1 MNGQLNILDLFF
13 IIILSVSL
21 FFGIFRGLVRELLSL
36 FFLIAALVL
45 AFFYYQQAGLLLG
58 ELLKNRGLADFVGF
72 LLLLAFV
79 LVMGALLTN
88 LVGKHLVK
96 GPLKAL
102 DRLLGAGFGVL
113 RGLLLSG
120 LVIYCFLVFPL
131 NREVFDHSRLAPV
144 LSRVIA
150 AGIQVLPPALREKL
164 NVIKIHDSQKDKRTS
179 RTV

>member
-1 MNGQLNILDLFF
+1 MSGQLNILDLFF
-13 IIILSVSL
+13 IIIFSVSL
-21 FFGIFRGLVRELLSL
+21 FFGIFRGLVHELLSL
-36 FFLIAALVL
+36 FFLVAALVL

-58 ELLKNRGLADFVGF
+58 ELLKNHDLADFVGF

-79 LVMGALLTN
+79 LAAGAMLTQ

-102 DRLLGAGFGVL
+102 DRLLGAVFGAL

-120 LVIYCFLVFPL
+120 LVIYCFLAFPL

-144 LSRVIA
+144 LSRAIA
-150 AGIQVLPPALREKL
+150 AGIQVLPPSLREKL
-164 NVIKIHDSQKDKRTS
+164 KVIKIHDSQKDNRAS
-179 RTV
+179 RTI